1 MGAKTKSPAF
11 SVGTISL
18 TTKRRLWIASD
29 ASRSPRRNS
38 GWMSAAWGTFTRSV
52 SPTWTFSSFCSDSL
66 ITMALKGCSPVLSR
80 RGAAFPAQKVKK
92 FSVTPRMF
100 TLDARVCVCGATI
113 VPFSKIA
120 ETVFCRS
127 RTSGG
132 KKRSAR
138 RACWIVPSRSFVKLR
153 RLPSHRIS
161 DNQCPRKHTCRH
173 SRTKRDDEMYL
184 PKIFEIFN
192 YTLRRNDVNFE
203 SFTCVP

>member
-1 MGAKTKSPAF
+1 
-11 SVGTISL
+11 
-18 TTKRRLWIASD
+18 
-29 ASRSPRRNS
+29 
-38 GWMSAAWGTFTRSV
+38 MSAAWGTFTRSV
-52 SPTWTFSSFCSDSL
+52 SPTWTFSSFCSASL
-66 ITMALKGCSPVLSR
+66 MTMALKGCSPVLSR

-153 RLPSHRIS
+153 RLP
-161 DNQCPRKHTCRH
+161 
-173 SRTKRDDEMYL
+173 RTESPTINAPASTPVATAVQSATMRCICQKYL
-184 PKIFEIFN
+184 KFLIIPCGE
-192 YTLRRNDVNFE
+192 T
-203 SFTCVP
+203 T